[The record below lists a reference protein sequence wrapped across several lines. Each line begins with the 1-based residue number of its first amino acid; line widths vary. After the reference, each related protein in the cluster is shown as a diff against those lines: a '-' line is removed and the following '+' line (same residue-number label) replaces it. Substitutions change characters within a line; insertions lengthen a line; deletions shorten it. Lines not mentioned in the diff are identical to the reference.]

1 MRNALIILFCLC
13 GYFSFSQENSLLYKV
28 SGDNGKVAYI
38 YGTMHMLPDS
48 LFYFPQKLE
57 KILSKSSELVLE
69 IDNISDRE
77 RAEEL
82 LKLKEGSCFDLFT
95 AAQKDSVITWGSTLL
110 HMKPEAFEKGFS
122 SKKPFTLMQLGM
134 QDMMKGPVKFMELEL
149 MGRAANY
156 KLPISGL
163 ETMEFQISVFDNL
176 PDSIMNVMIMDLIR
190 HPESNKATYAE
201 MYAMYQQQNVEALA
215 KLIESSD
222 EMAGS
227 TDVLLIQRNK
237 NWIPGI
243 EQKMSKN
250 GCFVAVGAGHLGG
263 EQGILQLLRNKGY
276 KVTPVRY

>member
-1 MRNALIILFCLC
+1 MKSILILLCCLL
-13 GYFSFSQENSLLYKV
+13 GFVSISQENSLLYKV
-28 SGDNGKVAYI
+28 SGENGKVAYI

-48 LFYFPQKLE
+48 LFYFPPKLE

-69 IDNISDRE
+69 IDNISDRSK
-77 RAEEL
+77 AESL
-82 LKLKEGSCFDLFT
+82 LTLKEGSCFDLFT
-95 AAQKDSVITWGSTLL
+95 PVQKDSVIQWGSTLL
-110 HMKPEAFEKGFS
+110 RMKPEAFEKGFT
-122 SKKPFTLMQLGM
+122 SKKPFTLMQLSMQGM
-134 QDMMKGPVKFMELEL
+134 MNGPVKFMELEL

-176 PDSIMNVMIMDLIR
+176 PDSVMNVMIMDLIR
-190 HPESNKATYAE
+190 HPESNKASYAE

-215 KLIESSD
+215 KLVESSD

-227 TDVLLIQRNK
+227 TDVLLTQRNK

-243 EQKMSKN
+243 EQKMSKT

-263 EQGILQLLRNKGY
+263 AQGILQLLRDKGY
-276 KVTPVRY
+276 KVTPIRY

>member
-1 MRNALIILFCLC
+1 MKSILILLC
-13 GYFSFSQENSLLYKV
+13 CFMGFVSISQENSLLYKV
-28 SGDNGKVAYI
+28 SGENGKVAYI

-48 LFYFPQKLE
+48 LFYFPPKLE

-69 IDNISDRE
+69 IDNISDRSK
-77 RAEEL
+77 AESL
-82 LKLKEGSCFDLFT
+82 LNLKEGSCFDLFT
-95 AAQKDSVITWGSTLL
+95 PEQKDSVIQWGSTLL
-110 HMKPEAFEKGFS
+110 RMKPEAFEKGFS
-122 SKKPFTLMQLGM
+122 SKKPFTLMQLSMQGM
-134 QDMMKGPVKFMELEL
+134 MNGPVKFMELEL

-156 KLPISGL
+156 KLPVTGL
-163 ETMEFQISVFDNL
+163 ETMEFQISIFDKL
-176 PDSIMNVMIMDLIR
+176 PDSVMNVMIMDLIR
-190 HPESNKATYAE
+190 YPESNKATYAE

-263 EQGILQLLRNKGY
+263 EQGILQLLRNQGY
-276 KVTPVRY
+276 KVTPIRY

>member
-1 MRNALIILFCLC
+1 MKSILILLC
-13 GYFSFSQENSLLYKV
+13 CFLGFASISQENSLLYKV
-28 SGDNGKVAYI
+28 SDDNGKVAYI

-48 LFYFPQKLE
+48 VFYFPQKLE

-69 IDNISDRE
+69 VDNITDRSK
-77 RAEEL
+77 AESL
-82 LKLKEGSCFDLFT
+82 LTLQEGSCFDLFSSDE
-95 AAQKDSVITWGSTLL
+95 KDSVIRWGSALL
-110 HMKPEAFEKGFS
+110 RMKPDAFEKGFS
-122 SKKPFTLMQLGM
+122 KKKPFTLMQLSV
-134 QDMMKGPVKFMELEL
+134 QEMMTGPVKFMELEL

-163 ETMEFQISVFDNL
+163 ETMEYQISVFDSL
-176 PDSIMNVMIMDLIR
+176 PDSLMNVLIMDLVR
-190 HPESNKATYAE
+190 HPESNKANYTE
-201 MYAMYQQQNVEALA
+201 MISMYQQQNVEALA

-227 TDVLLIQRNK
+227 TDALLIQRNK

-263 EQGILQLLRNKGY
+263 QQGILQLLRNKGY
-276 KVTPVRY
+276 KVTPIRY

>member
-1 MRNALIILFCLC
+1 
-13 GYFSFSQENSLLYKV
+13 V
-28 SGDNGKVAYI
+28 SDDNGKVAYI

-48 LFYFPQKLE
+48 VFYFPQKLE

-69 IDNISDRE
+69 VDNITDRSK
-77 RAEEL
+77 AESL
-82 LKLKEGSCFDLFT
+82 LTLQEGSCFDLFSSDE
-95 AAQKDSVITWGSTLL
+95 KDSVIRWGSALL
-110 HMKPEAFEKGFS
+110 RMKPDAFEKGFS
-122 SKKPFTLMQLGM
+122 KKKPFTLMQLSV
-134 QDMMKGPVKFMELEL
+134 QEMMTGPVKFMELEL

-163 ETMEFQISVFDNL
+163 ETMEYQISVFDSL
-176 PDSIMNVMIMDLIR
+176 PDSLMNVLIMDLVR
-190 HPESNKATYAE
+190 HPESNKANYTE
-201 MYAMYQQQNVEALA
+201 MISMYQQQNVEALA

-227 TDVLLIQRNK
+227 TDALLIQRNK

-263 EQGILQLLRNKGY
+263 QQGILQLLRNKGY
-276 KVTPVRY
+276 KVTPIRY

>member
-1 MRNALIILFCLC
+1 MKSVLIILSCLL
-13 GYFSFSQENSLLYKV
+13 GFVSISQENSLLYKV
-28 SGDNGKVAYI
+28 SGENGKVAYI

-69 IDNISDRE
+69 IDNISDRSK
-77 RAEEL
+77 AESL
-82 LKLKEGSCFDLFT
+82 LTLKEGSCFDLFT
-95 AAQKDSVITWGSTLL
+95 PVQKDSVIQWGSTLL
-110 HMKPEAFEKGFS
+110 RMKPEAFEKGFT
-122 SKKPFTLMQLGM
+122 SKKPFTLMQLSMQGM
-134 QDMMKGPVKFMELEL
+134 MNGPVKFMELEL

-176 PDSIMNVMIMDLIR
+176 PDSVMNVMIMDLIR

-201 MYAMYQQQNVEALA
+201 MYAMYQQQNVAALA
-215 KLIESSD
+215 KLVESSD

-227 TDVLLIQRNK
+227 TDVLLTQRNK

-263 EQGILQLLRNKGY
+263 AQGILQLLRDKGY
-276 KVTPVRY
+276 KVTPIRY

>member
-1 MRNALIILFCLC
+1 MKSILILLYCLL
-13 GYFSFSQENSLLYKV
+13 GFVSISQENSLLYKV
-28 SGDNGKVAYI
+28 SGENGKVAYI

-48 LFYFPQKLE
+48 LFYFPPKLE

-69 IDNISDRE
+69 IDNISDRSK
-77 RAEEL
+77 AESL
-82 LKLKEGSCFDLFT
+82 LTLKEGSCFDLFT
-95 AAQKDSVITWGSTLL
+95 PVQKDSVIQWGSTLL
-110 HMKPEAFEKGFS
+110 RMKPEAFEKGFT
-122 SKKPFTLMQLGM
+122 SKKPFTLMQLSMQGM
-134 QDMMKGPVKFMELEL
+134 MNGPVKFMELEL

-176 PDSIMNVMIMDLIR
+176 PDSVMNVMIMDLIR

-215 KLIESSD
+215 KLVESSD

-227 TDVLLIQRNK
+227 TDVLLTQRNK

-263 EQGILQLLRNKGY
+263 AQGILQLLRDKGY
-276 KVTPVRY
+276 KVTPIRY

>member
-1 MRNALIILFCLC
+1 MKSILILLACLL
-13 GYFSFSQENSLLYKV
+13 GFVSISQENSLLYKV
-28 SGDNGKVAYI
+28 SGENGKVAYI

-48 LFYFPQKLE
+48 LFYFPPKLE

-69 IDNISDRE
+69 IDNISDRSK
-77 RAEEL
+77 AESL
-82 LKLKEGSCFDLFT
+82 LTLKEGSCFDLFT
-95 AAQKDSVITWGSTLL
+95 PEQKDSVIQWGSTLL
-110 HMKPEAFEKGFS
+110 RMKPEAFEKGFT
-122 SKKPFTLMQLGM
+122 SKKPFTLMQLSMQGM
-134 QDMMKGPVKFMELEL
+134 MNGPVKFMELEL

-176 PDSIMNVMIMDLIR
+176 PDSVMNVMIMDLIR

-215 KLIESSD
+215 KLVESSD

-227 TDVLLIQRNK
+227 TDVLLTQRNK

-263 EQGILQLLRNKGY
+263 AQGILQLLRDKGY
-276 KVTPVRY
+276 KVTPIRY

>member
-1 MRNALIILFCLC
+1 MKSILILLC
-13 GYFSFSQENSLLYKV
+13 CFLGFVSISQENSLLYKV
-28 SGDNGKVAYI
+28 SGENGKVAYI

-48 LFYFPQKLE
+48 LFYFPPKLE

-69 IDNISDRE
+69 IDNISDRSK
-77 RAEEL
+77 AESL
-82 LKLKEGSCFDLFT
+82 LNLKEGSCFDLFT
-95 AAQKDSVITWGSTLL
+95 PEQKDSVIQWGSTLL
-110 HMKPEAFEKGFS
+110 RMKPEAFEKGFA
-122 SKKPFTLMQLGM
+122 SKKPFTLMQLSMQGM
-134 QDMMKGPVKFMELEL
+134 MNGPVKFMELEL

-156 KLPISGL
+156 KLPVTGL
-163 ETMEFQISVFDNL
+163 ETMEFQISVFDKL
-176 PDSIMNVMIMDLIR
+176 PDSVMNVMIMDLIR
-190 HPESNKATYAE
+190 HPESNKTTYAE

-276 KVTPVRY
+276 KVTPIRY